1 MSAVLNRELA
11 CWKTLW
17 DIFISDVEFRKYYTK
32 TKGDY
37 RITNRA
43 TKPIRQPSGTLL
55 LPGTRS
61 NGEDHF
67 VTYTMTPT
75 RITVFDPADTSGTYG
90 SYLNANAKKKI
101 SELANRPLY
110 VNTRHPQ
117 CHSGDTFCQTWSLA
131 WLRRRLHSYIN
142 ESQTPS
148 SSNIPI
154 ASLVRRIAKSSRF
167 KAYMLA
173 NMVQFQPIINKERRN
188 KHLPPTLSVEDFV
201 HMSQHITAQQIKDIL
216 GKHKN

>member
-1 MSAVLNRELA
+1 MSTLKRELV

-17 DIFISDVEFRKYYTK
+17 DVFISDKEFRKYYTN

-37 RITNRA
+37 RVTNRT

-61 NGEDHF
+61 SGEDHF
-67 VTYTMTPT
+67 VTYNMTPA
-75 RITVFDPADTSGTYG
+75 RITVFDPSDTSGTYG
-90 SYLNANAKKKI
+90 SYLNDRVKKRI
-101 SELANRPLY
+101 SKLANKPLY
-110 VNTRHPQ
+110 VNNRHPQ

-131 WLRRRLHSYIN
+131 WLRRNHHTHIN

-148 SSNIPI
+148 SSSVPL
-154 ASLVRRIAKSSRF
+154 AMLVRRIASSTRF
-167 KAYMLA
+167 EEYMLA
-173 NMVQFQPIINKERRN
+173 NKVQFQPIINKERVKNQLR
-188 KHLPPTLSVEDFV
+188 PTLSVEEFIR
-201 HMSQHITAQQIKDIL
+201 MSQHITSHQIKDIL